1 MGVTAVCRRWRCCT
15 QSLSHAS
22 GLKVKPACH
31 QVSALPQM
39 FDVQAGAHL
48 SPAPHPQPVAL
59 NLPIPNG
66 VAWRNGALY
75 IGTLDPGKSCRI
87 YRLDNADRFALE
99 KRSATLSDLKVV
111 RGDLPT
117 DHPHGCAVRG

>member
-1 MGVTAVCRRWRCCT
+1 MC
-15 QSLSHAS
+15 
-22 GLKVKPACH
+22 KPAPIVPH
-31 QVSALPQM
+31 TPSPYPTP
-39 FDVQAGAHL
+39 HL
-48 SPAPHPQPVAL
+48 QPVAL

-75 IGTLDPGKSCRI
+75 IGSLDPGKSCRI
-87 YRLDNADRFALE
+87 YRLDNADRYALE

-117 DHPHGCAVRG
+117 DRHHGCAVAGRARRQVCDLGRDMQCRVWVTADSL